1 MNQRNVVL
9 ITALAAL
16 LFGCAGIGVK
26 NSSDP
31 HRKISYAYG
40 AMNQGRFV
48 PAHRLINEAIAI
60 YKKTNNKSG
69 LANAYHAYGVFHKM
83 DPKEFN
89 IRTIGATHD
98 LKKSMKYYKMAI
110 ELYEEVGDN
119 NGAAK
124 SNFGFANAVGEIDN
138 KKSCKHY
145 DIAIKKYDPNGSK
158 HSINPNFKDFPSMV
172 KAFKEEFC
180 KKNV

>member
-1 MNQRNVVL
+1 MKIKNILTTTVL
-9 ITALAAL
+9 ALM

-48 PAHRLINEAIAI
+48 PAHRLIKEAIAI

-69 LANAYHAYGVFHKM
+69 LANAYHAYGVFHKS
-83 DPKEFN
+83 DPKVFN
-89 IRTIGATHD
+89 FRTIGATYD
-98 LKKSMKYYKMAI
+98 LKESMKYFKMAI
-110 ELYEEVGDN
+110 ALYEEEGDA
-119 NGAAK
+119 NGVAK
-124 SNFGFANAVGEIDN
+124 SNFGYANAEPDN
-138 KKSCKHY
+138 KKSCMHY
-145 DIAIKKYDPNGSK
+145 DIAIKKYDPNGSR
-158 HSINPNFKDFPSMV
+158 HSINPRFKDFPSMV
-172 KAFKEEFC
+172 KAFKQKYC